1 MIGVD
6 SAAMSSSFFDKV
18 KKTAADAADS
28 VKDNVQEAKIKNEIV
43 RTYEELGRKT
53 FELVEEGKI
62 KSAAL
67 RPHVKH
73 LRDLRDQLA
82 EVDQPG
88 YVKDTKKKTSS

>member
-1 MIGVD
+1 
-6 SAAMSSSFFDKV
+6 MSNFFDKV
-18 KKTAADAADS
+18 KKSAADAADS

-62 KSAAL
+62 KSTSL

-73 LRDLRDQLA
+73 LRELKEQLA

-88 YVKDTKKKTSS
+88 YVKDTKKTSS

>member
-1 MIGVD
+1 
-6 SAAMSSSFFDKV
+6 MSNFFDKV

-62 KSAAL
+62 KSTAL

-73 LRDLRDQLA
+73 LRELKAAAGGGRPARTTSRTPQEVLA
-82 EVDQPG
+82 IRNLTV
-88 YVKDTKKKTSS
+88 T

>member
-1 MIGVD
+1 
-6 SAAMSSSFFDKV
+6 MSNFFDKV
-18 KKTAADAADS
+18 KQTASGAADA

-62 KSAAL
+62 KTTAL

-73 LRDLRDQLA
+73 LRELKAQLA

-88 YVKDTKKKTSS
+88 YVKDTAEKSGDS

>member
-1 MIGVD
+1 
-6 SAAMSSSFFDKV
+6 MSSFIDKV
-18 KKTAADAADS
+18 KKTAADAADA
-28 VKDNVQEAKIKNEIV
+28 VKDNVQESKIKNEIV

-62 KSAAL
+62 KTTAL

-73 LRDLRDQLA
+73 LRDLKAQLA

-88 YVKDTKKKTSS
+88 YVKDTTKKS